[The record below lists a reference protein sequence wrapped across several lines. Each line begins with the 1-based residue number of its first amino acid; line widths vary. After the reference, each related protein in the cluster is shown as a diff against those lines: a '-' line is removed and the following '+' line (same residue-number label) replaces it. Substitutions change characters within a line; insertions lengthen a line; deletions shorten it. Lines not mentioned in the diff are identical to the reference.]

1 MKVKICGIT
10 QLKEAEYLN
19 RYRPDYAG
27 MVLFFEKSKRNI
39 SITQA
44 RKLINAIHHSVK
56 KVAVVVSPTKEQI
69 KEIEQAGFDYIQMHG
84 AVSDE
89 IFANVTLPVWKAFNG
104 KDMEQFSEFSSNEK
118 ITGYVFDAAEPG
130 SGKGFDWRQ
139 IKDIPKDDRMFFLAG
154 GLSPKNVVAAIQAV
168 HPDGVDVSSGVE
180 SANGQG
186 KDPAKIEEF
195 IKNAHR
201 ERERR

>member
-19 RYRPDYAG
+19 RYRPDFAG

-44 RKLINAIHHSVK
+44 NELIKVISSSIK

-69 KEIEQAGFDYIQMHG
+69 QEIEQAGFDVLQIHG
-84 AVSDE
+84 TITDE
-89 IFANVTLPVWKAFNG
+89 VLESITLPVWKAFNG
-104 KDMEQFSEFSSNEK
+104 KDMEQFSDFSSNEK
-118 ITGYVFDAAEPG
+118 ISGYVFDAAEPG
-130 SGKGFDWRQ
+130 SGKGFDWSQ
-139 IKDIPKDDRMFFLAG
+139 LKDIPKDDRMFFLAG
-154 GLSPKNVVAAIQAV
+154 GLSPENVAAAIQAV

-180 SANGQG
+180 YANGQG

-195 IKNAHR
+195 IKNA
-201 ERERR
+201 RR